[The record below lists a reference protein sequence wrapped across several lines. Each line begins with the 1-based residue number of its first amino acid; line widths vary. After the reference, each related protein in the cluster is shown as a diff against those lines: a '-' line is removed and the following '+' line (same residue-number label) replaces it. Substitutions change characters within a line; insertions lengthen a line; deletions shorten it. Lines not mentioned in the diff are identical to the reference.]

1 MNKRNEIKDLDIPID
16 DIDCI
21 TRYPKHK
28 WVYDLTR
35 LLDSQSTPWSLVKTP
50 EFSQTSKIFDL
61 DHNTEVLQTGE
72 IYLRPSDKAP
82 VYTEVFIIKGE
93 IKKHRHLSESLE
105 ELDQNITETDI
116 RITAFVNLHFGKFT
130 GVCVFKSIGNTIT
143 QVRLRPC
150 QANYKQSSSDYIRL
164 LSRIYKKPLIING
177 LTDRD
182 LRESLAS

>member
-1 MNKRNEIKDLDIPID
+1 MNKRNETKDLDIPID
-16 DIDCI
+16 DIDCMS
-21 TRYPKHK
+21 RYPKQK

-35 LLDSQSTPWSLVKTP
+35 LLDSQSVPWSLIKTS
-50 EFSQTSKIFDL
+50 EFSQVQWIFDL
-61 DHNTEVLQTGE
+61 EHQTEAVQTGE
-72 IYLRPSDKAP
+72 IYLKPSDRQP
-82 VYTEVFIIKGE
+82 VYTEVFVIKGE

-105 ELDQNITETDI
+105 ELDQNITEIDI

-130 GVCVFKSIGNTIT
+130 GVCVFKSVGNTIT

-150 QANYKQSSSDYIRL
+150 QARYKQSSSDYLRL
-164 LSRIYKKPLIING
+164 ISRIYKKPLIITG